1 MLSITVDIDIR
12 MILRISSLVFTSMLL
27 MGMCTYILVMSVR
40 TEFLLF
46 SNSPSGI
53 AFFLCERIWQWHSLF
68 AAFSPIDLAGSKAKR
83 L

>member
-53 AFFLCERIWQWHSLF
+53 AFFFVKESGNGIAYLQLF
-68 AAFSPIDLAGSKAKR
+68 PL
-83 L
+83 